1 MFHHVTATNC
11 TTTAVVPFFLPLFS
25 VNMCNHF
32 PFIRSTFSAIMIST
46 KKEKRRWRRQNR
58 HKIICAQK
66 EGKLVQRQRT
76 HTKRMGEQ
84 KKNSGMKQLVEIY
97 RFLIASVWIGSNY
110 AKMLFCTLFEYIEV
124 TSMNMSIK
132 HGRTQSLCVSV
143 LLLGECM
150 PCDISKCRMDYQPC
164 SFCSNCKSCQEQ
176 RSHAIYITEQ

>member
-11 TTTAVVPFFLPLFS
+11 TTTAVVPFSLPLFS

-66 EGKLVQRQRT
+66 DGKLVQRQRT
-76 HTKRMGEQ
+76 HAKRMGEQ
-84 KKNSGMKQLVEIY
+84 KQKFGNEKVGRNLSL
-97 RFLIASVWIGSNY
+97 SDCIGSNY

-164 SFCSNCKSCQEQ
+164 SFCSNCKSFQEQ
-176 RSHAIYITEQ
+176 RSHEIYITEQ

>member
-76 HTKRMGEQ
+76 HAKRMGEQ
-84 KKNSGMKQLVEIY
+84 KKNREWKSWSKSIAFWLH
-97 RFLIASVWIGSNY
+97 RFELAQIMQRCCFVVSLSTLKSRRWTWALNMDALNLYVSLFYYWANACRATSANAVWI
-110 AKMLFCTLFEYIEV
+110 
-124 TSMNMSIK
+124 
-132 HGRTQSLCVSV
+132 
-143 LLLGECM
+143 
-150 PCDISKCRMDYQPC
+150 ISRAHFAQTVNHFKSKDRMQ
-164 SFCSNCKSCQEQ
+164 F
-176 RSHAIYITEQ
+176 T